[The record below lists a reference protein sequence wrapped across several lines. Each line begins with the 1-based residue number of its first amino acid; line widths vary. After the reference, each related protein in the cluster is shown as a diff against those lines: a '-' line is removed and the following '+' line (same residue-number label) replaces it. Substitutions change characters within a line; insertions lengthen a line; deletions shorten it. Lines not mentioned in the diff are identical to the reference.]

1 MADQQFLASFGVDID
16 ESGVSRLQKILAENR
31 TLGDHLTAAFNAA
44 SESVKAFRES
54 ISEDFPTLF
63 SGSGFGNV
71 TESLFGDSAGL
82 KIGLNMT
89 EPKKE
94 VAAFTADAKKP
105 IPLTANASSIVSA
118 ARTAMEQVRSLFS
131 ETFILNVRANSN
143 TDNRL
148 SFQGSCPFSTEKEPL
163 ALSPGATNPPE
174 PSSGNVYNAGSAFL
188 KMSSGGRFSRPTS
201 VQVAEDG
208 DAEYIIPVKKEN
220 KALPLLRQ
228 LLSELSP
235 SAKASLGNVGDSLG
249 CRPFFAENEH
259 TGSFSGRYEP
269 IDPAKHVTS
278 RTVPLFEDWGAFR
291 SPPHTPFGRF
301 IIDRG
306 YDTEQSERIGA
317 GDDQR

>member
-1 MADQQFLASFGVDID
+1 VADQQFLASFGVDID

-148 SFQGSCPFSTEKEPL
+148 SFQGSRPFSTEKEPL

-235 SAKASLGNVGDSLG
+235 SARASL
-249 CRPFFAENEH
+249 
-259 TGSFSGRYEP
+259 
-269 IDPAKHVTS
+269 
-278 RTVPLFEDWGAFR
+278 EDWGTFR
-291 SPPHTPFGRF
+291 SPPIPPSAASLSTGTMTQNNQNVSAPVTINVNASGADANR
-301 IIDRG
+301 IGQSI
-306 YDTEQSERIGA
+306 YDTAERYLLRTMKSA
-317 GDDQR
+317 WANP